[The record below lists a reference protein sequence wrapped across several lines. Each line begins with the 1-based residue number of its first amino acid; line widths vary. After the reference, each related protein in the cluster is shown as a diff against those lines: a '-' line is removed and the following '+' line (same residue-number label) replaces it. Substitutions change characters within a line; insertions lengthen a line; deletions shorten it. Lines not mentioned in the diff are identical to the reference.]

1 MLRLPMPQ
9 PFSVPFHNARMF
21 DGVKETASGQGDVLV
36 QENKNAQSPVSS
48 HLITEGD
55 NLLSILH

>member
-1 MLRLPMPQ
+1 MPQ